1 MSSAPVHTTETD
13 KHPIIPPVLYL
24 PSTGASSKWGAE
36 VELRHMRDGRVA
48 LLAYTALDRLAT
60 CMGPHQPWVLY
71 RTEQLDELGGVQSY
85 DVIYLDVPMP
95 RELWRQVKDEAADE
109 Q

>member
-1 MSSAPVHTTETD
+1 
-13 KHPIIPPVLYL
+13 
-24 PSTGASSKWGAE
+24 
-36 VELRHMRDGRVA
+36 
-48 LLAYTALDRLAT
+48 
-60 CMGPHQPWVLY
+60 MGPHQPWVLY

-95 RELWRQVKDEAADE
+95 RELWRQAKGEAADE